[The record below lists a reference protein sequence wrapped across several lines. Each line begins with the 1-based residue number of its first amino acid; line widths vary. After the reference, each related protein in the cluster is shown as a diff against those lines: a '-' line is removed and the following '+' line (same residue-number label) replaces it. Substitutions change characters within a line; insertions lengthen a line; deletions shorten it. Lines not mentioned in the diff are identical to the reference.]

1 MNYKREELD
10 YIAAQLIPVV
20 LEKLGVEAQGVSEVE
35 IVTDLTGVYSLP
47 AYKKVDGTEKVVEAP
62 VSLLQDIALDSVN
75 EATENAKAATG
86 ETLQAAKET
95 KEATADYTAV
105 RGQVIAAGDRA
116 NAAADSVNDAK
127 DKAKEAAAAANQ
139 AAAGANAAKDKATE
153 AADTANAVK
162 EATLLVKD
170 EAAAAARKAD
180 TSAVSADTATLAAN
194 RAATNA
200 NTEAQNLSAL
210 KRETQNAASS
220 AGAAAQTAGEKIVEL
235 DALMKAFSGES
246 AAAPVILEVSAPA
259 TISTRNRVPQ
269 RIDARLLPGY
279 VVQNLLYLKDE
290 GDSLKVNPSGKLT
303 VAGTG
308 TTTFFV
314 IPTQNTEL
322 WQEVKITVR
331 TPLIRLTGDGKIRLN
346 GGKIRIV

>member
-62 VSLLQDIALDSVN
+62 VSLLQDIAL
-75 EATENAKAATG
+75 
-86 ETLQAAKET
+86 
-95 KEATADYTAV
+95 
-105 RGQVIAAGDRA
+105 
-116 NAAADSVNDAK
+116 DSVNDAK

-194 RAATNA
+194 RAATAA
-200 NTEAQNLSAL
+200 NTEAQNLSTL

>member
-1 MNYKREELD
+1 MAYKREELD
-10 YIAAQLIPVV
+10 YIAAQLLPVV

-35 IVTDLTGVYSLP
+35 VVSDLTGVFSLP
-47 AYKKVDGTEKVVEAP
+47 AYKKVGGVEKVVEAP

-75 EATENAKAATG
+75 EATENAKAA
-86 ETLQAAKET
+86 
-95 KEATADYTAV
+95 
-105 RGQVIAAGDRA
+105 
-116 NAAADSVNDAK
+116 
-127 DKAKEAAAAANQ
+127 
-139 AAAGANAAKDKATE
+139 AAGANAAKDRATE

-170 EAAAAARKAD
+170 EAAEAARKAG
-180 TSAVSADTATLAAN
+180 TSAVSADTAALAAN
-194 RAATNA
+194 RAATAA
-200 NTEAQNLSAL
+200 NTVVQDLSVL
-210 KRETQNAASS
+210 KRETRDAASS
-220 AGAAAQTAGEKIVEL
+220 AGAAAQTAGEKIAEL

-246 AAAPVILEVSAPA
+246 AAAPVILEVLAPA
-259 TISTRNRVPQ
+259 TISTRNKVPQ

-308 TTTFFV
+308 TTTFYV
-314 IPTQNTEL
+314 IPPGNTEL
-322 WQEVKITVR
+322 WKEVSITVR
-331 TPLIRLTGDGKIRLN
+331 PPLIRLSNGKMRLN